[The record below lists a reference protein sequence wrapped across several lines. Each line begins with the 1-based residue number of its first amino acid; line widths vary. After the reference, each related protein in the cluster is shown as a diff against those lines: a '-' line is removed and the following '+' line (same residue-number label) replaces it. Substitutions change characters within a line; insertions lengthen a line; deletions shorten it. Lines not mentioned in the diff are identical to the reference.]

1 MWWPHDDR
9 ESRPNTGGTATIEDE
24 SVDIIGRQ
32 SSARRPAAP
41 SFDLHREGGPTGWLL
56 ALLRVLDQEP
66 IQRPFEVGAL
76 SDDSRAPVG
85 ADPPQAAPVFVVQ
98 VDEEAHAWLRADV
111 DETLQ
116 PTMPLWFLVDH
127 EPQRVAFKG
136 EHHGNEVWRSIGSDR
151 RQPGNARAVLKR
163 ARASSSFIAGKRTSH
178 SPARSVVGS
187 ATRFQEVS
195 ERDRPFEADARRP
208 EDYRERSRGRHSLH
222 HAAFEA

>member
-1 MWWPHDDR
+1 M
-9 ESRPNTGGTATIEDE
+9 IEAD

-41 SFDLHREGGPTGWLL
+41 PFDLHREGGPTGWLL

-76 SDDSRAPVG
+76 ADDLRAAVG
-85 ADPPQAAPVFVVQ
+85 ADPPQSAPVFVVQ

-111 DETLQ
+111 NESLQ

-127 EPQRVAFKG
+127 EPHRVAFKG

-151 RQPGNARAVLKR
+151 RQPGNASGAE
-163 ARASSSFIAGKRTSH
+163 ARTSLLLVH
-178 SPARSVVGS
+178 RGKGTSHGPARSVGGY
-187 ATRFQEVS
+187 ATRLQEVS
-195 ERDRPFEADARRP
+195 EREQTFEADARRP
-208 EDYRERSRGRHSLH
+208 EGYRERSRGRHSPHHRLH